1 MAKRP
6 LQCNYLKA
14 IIICHGKS
22 EIQIVRHI
30 QSNLHL
36 NAKTYAKDNGEHSI
50 QITSVMSHLNS
61 GRFNSIND
69 FFKHYGKESFEVRG
83 KGANKVI
90 NNFKLFIFLDTDDC
104 TEEQKNNFINKQ
116 MIIGHWL
123 YEYIVPIYTIPKL
136 ESVLEQANLIRRI
149 KDSEKGSYY
158 TKVFPV
164 NDGKPLT
171 DGTIEEIRE
180 FREKVAT
187 QKEKTNIQDMVD
199 YFLNLARKF

>member
-50 QITSVMSHLNS
+50 QITSLMSHLNS
-61 GRFNSIND
+61 RPFDSINH
-69 FFKHYGKESFEVRG
+69 FLNYYGKESFDLSG
-83 KGANKVI
+83 KGSHRTIK
-90 NNFKLFIFLDTDDC
+90 NFKLFVFLDTDDC

-116 MIIGHWL
+116 MFIGHWL

-149 KDSEKGSYY
+149 KDSEKGTYY
-158 TKVFPV
+158 TKVFPI

-171 DGTIEEIRE
+171 DGTIEEIKE
-180 FREKVAT
+180 FRDKVAA
-187 QKEKTNIQDMVD
+187 QKKKNNIQDMVD
-199 YFLNLARKF
+199 YFLSLARKF

>member
-90 NNFKLFIFLDTDDC
+90 NNF
-104 TEEQKNNFINKQ
+104 
-116 MIIGHWL
+116 
-123 YEYIVPIYTIPKL
+123 
-136 ESVLEQANLIRRI
+136 
-149 KDSEKGSYY
+149 
-158 TKVFPV
+158 
-164 NDGKPLT
+164 
-171 DGTIEEIRE
+171 
-180 FREKVAT
+180 
-187 QKEKTNIQDMVD
+187 
-199 YFLNLARKF
+199 